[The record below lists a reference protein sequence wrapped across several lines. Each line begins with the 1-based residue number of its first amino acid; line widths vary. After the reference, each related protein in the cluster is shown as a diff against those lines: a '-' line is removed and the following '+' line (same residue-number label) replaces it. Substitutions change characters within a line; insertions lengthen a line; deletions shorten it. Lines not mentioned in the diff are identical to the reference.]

1 MTDPTSTSLEF
12 GHVPN
17 APALTGAV
25 GVSTPA
31 IGGRAH
37 VSTELVYI
45 GERPTRPD
53 ADTGNESPESPAWVN
68 WNWTVYVPN
77 VHGFD
82 ITAGVRNL
90 IGKRDLVPA
99 PGDYDRYDATTSTT
113 TTIPRVPGE
122 GREVYV
128 KVGYSY

>member
-1 MTDPTSTSLEF
+1 
-12 GHVPN
+12 VPN
-17 APALTGAV
+17 APALTGAA

-53 ADTGNESPESPAWVN
+53 ADTGNESPASPAWVN

-77 VHGFD
+77 VHGCD